1 MRLKQRTRKQKMP
14 EEFTRY
20 LLEGIRKIREAATTT
35 PPAKPEPKG
44 ETAK

>member
-1 MRLKQRTRKQKMP
+1 MP

-35 PPAKPEPKG
+35 PAAKPDLKG
-44 ETAK
+44 ETIK